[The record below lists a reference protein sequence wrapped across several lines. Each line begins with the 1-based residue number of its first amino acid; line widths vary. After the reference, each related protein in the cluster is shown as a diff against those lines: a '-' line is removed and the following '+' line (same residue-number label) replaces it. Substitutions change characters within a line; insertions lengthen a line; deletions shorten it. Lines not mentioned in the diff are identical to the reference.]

1 MRKTTIIY
9 YHKDRSQQALDIFHR
24 LVGEWATVTN
34 TSPKTVRKG
43 INAYWAR
50 FEDGAEI
57 RMVYAN
63 DNSRGIKWTEAYV
76 PADIEEDLLN
86 TRIKP
91 AGILAEPNSLH
102 FYF

>member
-1 MRKTTIIY
+1 MRNTTIIY
-9 YHKDRSQQALDIFHR
+9 YNKDRSQQALDLFHM
-24 LVGEWATVTN
+24 LVGEWVTATDTL
-34 TSPKTVRKG
+34 PKTARIG
-43 INAYWAR
+43 TNAYWAR

-57 RMVYAN
+57 RMVYAH
-63 DNSRGIKWTEAYV
+63 DSARGFRWTEAYV

-91 AGILAEPNSLH
+91 AGILAPPNSLH